1 MKVIDA
7 AGAPLGRLA
16 SQLAS
21 QLLEGEQITVI
32 NAEQAII
39 VGNKD
44 EIQQR
49 YKRKR
54 EIGGTK
60 RKGPFFPRVPDKI
73 LQRTVRGMLP
83 YQKTRGRQAFK
94 NLKAYM
100 GTPHGLDDAEAE
112 TLMESTTSPHITL
125 KDLSAFLGVSW

>member
-1 MKVIDA
+1 MRVVDA
-7 AGAPLGRLA
+7 SGAPLGRLA
-16 SQLAS
+16 SQLAQ

-39 VGNKD
+39 VGNKE

-60 RKGPFFPRVPDKI
+60 RKGPYFPRMPDQIVK
-73 LQRTVRGMLP
+73 RTIRGMLP
-83 YQKTRGRQAFK
+83 YQKTRGREALR
-94 NLKAYM
+94 NLKAHI
-100 GTPHGLDDAEAE
+100 GVPNDLGEAEAE
-112 TLMESTTSPHITL
+112 RMAESTTSPHITL
-125 KDLSAFLGVSW
+125 RELSSFLGVSW

>member
-1 MKVIDA
+1 MRVVDA
-7 AGAPLGRLA
+7 SGAPLGRFA
-16 SQLAS
+16 SQLAQ

-60 RKGPFFPRVPDKI
+60 RKGPYFPRMPDQIVK
-73 LQRTVRGMLP
+73 RTVRGMLP
-83 YQKTRGRQAFK
+83 YQKTRGREALR
-94 NLKAYM
+94 NLKAHI
-100 GTPHGLDDAEAE
+100 GVPNGLGETEAE
-112 TLMESTTSPHITL
+112 RMAEPTTSPHITL
-125 KDLSAFLGVSW
+125 RELSSFLGVSW